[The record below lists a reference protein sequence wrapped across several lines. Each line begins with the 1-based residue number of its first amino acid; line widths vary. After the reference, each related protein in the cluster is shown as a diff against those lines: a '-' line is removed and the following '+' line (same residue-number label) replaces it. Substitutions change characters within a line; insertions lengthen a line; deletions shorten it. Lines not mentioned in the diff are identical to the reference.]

1 MEMIF
6 AVVVFFVCI
15 VLLFIERFDNTMVV
29 LAGAILLV
37 ATGILSWEEAIHAI
51 DFEMIAL
58 LLGLMIMVG
67 VVQHSGIFSWINTK
81 IATLS
86 GGNPLAIFLMLIGM
100 TALASTFLNNVTVV
114 ILMIPIAIA
123 LAKNLGM
130 NSKLIV
136 IALAMF
142 SNIGG
147 TLTLIGD
154 PPNTLIGIQANL
166 SFMDFIANLWI
177 PVLLTSVLVISYM
190 LYVYKHSFRSI
201 SKNLTQSFVNTMA
214 VRRVAYQ
221 FLEKGINKY
230 VALASILVLLGTIL
244 AFIFQPW
251 IGISIGIIGL
261 ISGTILALITYKQVP
276 FQKVL
281 HEVEWDSL
289 LFFVALFVQVGAL
302 EKVGFLEV
310 ITNFIVQFADNYA
323 LLLLMIIWVIGL
335 ASTVINTIPFVA
347 LMIPVIYELQAQM
360 AGQPDL
366 DLLWW
371 ALALA
376 ACLGAN
382 GTIVGSSASYIAV
395 ELAKKHG
402 VNIGTI
408 EFAKVGMPVTIIS
421 LIAASV
427 FILGRLYI

>member
-230 VALASILVLLGTIL
+230 VAIASILVLLGTIL

>member
-29 LAGAILLV
+29 LAGAILLI

-58 LLGLMIMVG
+58 LLGLMLMVG
-67 VVQHSGIFSWINTK
+67 IVQHSGIFSWINTK
-81 IATLS
+81 IATAS
-86 GGNPLAIFLMLIGM
+86 KGNPLAIFLMLIGM

-130 NSKLIV
+130 DSKLIV

-154 PPNTLIGIQANL
+154 PPNTLIGIQAHL
-166 SFMDFIANLWI
+166 SFMDFIENLWI

-230 VALASILVLLGTIL
+230 VSLASILVLIGTIL
-244 AFIFQPW
+244 AFVFQPW
-251 IGISIGIIGL
+251 IGISIGVIGL
-261 ISGTILALITYKQVP
+261 ISGAVLAIITYKHVP
-276 FQKVL
+276 FQKAL

-310 ITNFIVQFADNYA
+310 ITNFISQFADNYA

-382 GTIVGSSASYIAV
+382 GTVVGSSASYIAV

-402 VNIGTI
+402 INISTI